1 MIICPLHVAWA
12 DFEPEDLLPSLTQ
25 IYSPIDYT
33 VKAHVQILPYAC
45 HVFLDCM
52 IFCSQGTLH
61 LHNSQISS
69 RLQKEG
75 VP

>member
-33 VKAHVQILPYAC
+33 VKYPCTDTALCIL
-45 HVFLDCM
+45 
-52 IFCSQGTLH
+52 S
-61 LHNSQISS
+61 
-69 RLQKEG
+69 